1 MVAAS
6 SQAFLSEQKNNLAQ
20 MELTLSRTASMT
32 YRTGYFALTPSGA
45 NHSISPESS
54 DGLASVGT
62 ILPSEEATLLPGG
75 LFRPRAPKKWIN
87 LQGLTCIPARW
98 RYVLGFRRGMTAS
111 SCLRPEILVRVQGYT
126 YKQQVSGSAQNAVTL
141 VFRSAGRVYLPPA
154 FRASRPVAI
163 ATAIFIAATMFRESA
178 MFFPAISNAVP

>member
-6 SQAFLSEQKNNLAQ
+6 SRAFLSEQKNNLAQ
-20 MELTLSRTASMT
+20 MELTLSRTTSTT
-32 YRTGYFALTPSGA
+32 YRAGYFALTPSGA

-111 SCLRPEILVRVQGYT
+111 SCLRPEILVRVQGYIQT
-126 YKQQVSGSAQNAVTL
+126 ASQRVSSKRGHSRVQVCWPGLLAS
-141 VFRSAGRVYLPPA
+141 A